1 MNALLML
8 AVSFLILLMVG
19 FPIFAAVGL
28 SSVIYLLLD
37 GTAPLVL
44 IPQKIVSSADNFS
57 MLALPLF
64 MLMGELMNSGG
75 ITKVILNF
83 AKTVIGHV
91 RGGLLYVTTV
101 ASMIF
106 ASMCG
111 SSAATA
117 ASIGGMMIPALRDDG
132 YDDDLIGSVV
142 ASGAC
147 LGPIIPPSII
157 LVIYASIS
165 GDSIAKLFLGGAI
178 PGVLMGL
185 LYMLISARIC
195 KKRGYELQA
204 KERAP
209 MKEVMKAF
217 FQALPS
223 LAIPII
229 SMGGILMGVFTAT
242 EGGAIAS
249 AYALILSIINR
260 EMTVKKFVTALFN
273 AAKQSANV
281 MLIMG
286 TGATLGW
293 ILTKNQVPQM
303 LTKML
308 IGITSNPIL
317 LMFIIIGFILFLGCF
332 LTEATIVPVLAPL
345 LLPVIKQVGF
355 DPIAFGVILCSIS
368 VAGALTPPVGGMLFV
383 TSSVGN
389 IPVMSIAK
397 TVLPYLGVITFVLL
411 LCSVFPGIVSFLP
424 NLLIKV

>member
-8 AVSFLILLMVG
+8 GISFLILLMVG

-37 GTAPLVL
+37 GSAPLVL
-44 IPQKIVSSADNFS
+44 IPQKIFSSADNFS

-83 AKTVIGHV
+83 AKKAIGHI
-91 RGGLLYVTTV
+91 RGGLLHVTTV

-178 PGVLMGL
+178 PGVIMGL
-185 LYMLISARIC
+185 LYMVVSARIC

-204 KERAP
+204 KEKAP

-249 AYALILSIINR
+249 AYALILSVINR
-260 EMTVKKFVTALFN
+260 EMTVEKFITALYN

-383 TSSVGN
+383 TSGVGN

-397 TVLPYLGVITFVLL
+397 TVIPYLGIIVFVLL

-424 NLLIKV
+424 NLLVNV